1 MSIFWRGN
9 NMISSNKKHNLKPKN
24 LKGSEIPG
32 KNCTPKAK
40 SMSAIAKLMATF
52 YGIDQN

>member
-1 MSIFWRGN
+1 MN
-9 NMISSNKKHNLKPKN
+9 SSNKKRNLKPKN

-52 YGIDQN
+52 YGVDQN

>member
-9 NMISSNKKHNLKPKN
+9 NMNSSNKKRNLKPKN

>member
-1 MSIFWRGN
+1 MSILWRGN
-9 NMISSNKKHNLKPKN
+9 NMNSSNKKRNLKPKN
-24 LKGSEIPG
+24 LKDSEIPG
-32 KNCTPKAK
+32 QNCTPKAK